1 MNQGHNI
8 YKTSN
13 GIRKYEEEQCM
24 KHTSG
29 YNSKRS
35 LHKEQSGPSLKA
47 KLFLAFDQNSCQQYY
62 LKKRICKREGRETYV
77 SSGICDSPWRNDKPN
92 WWDIKLDKYYIGN

>member
-47 KLFLAFDQNSCQQYY
+47 KLFFAFDQNSCQQYY
-62 LKKRICKREGRETYV
+62 LKREYAKERVEKLTYPVVFVILREET
-77 SSGICDSPWRNDKPN
+77 INPIDE
-92 WWDIKLDKYYIGN
+92 I